1 MSKKTI
7 RILIVDDHHMVRES
21 WKTLLQSQED
31 MEVAGECDNGADAIE
46 QSRLVEPDIILMD
59 INMQPVNGFEATR
72 QIVLQNPRIKII
84 GLSLNDQPSYVRKL
98 LQLGAKGYVTKH
110 AGPQELIQAIHQVNQ
125 GNKYISQDIRK
136 KATDDF
142 FNLE

>member
-59 INMQPVNGFEATR
+59 INMQPLNGFEATR